1 MTLPIKTAALWFLS
15 ISSALQYLHG
25 QISPSGY
32 SYSVSPS
39 GSYPDS
45 GGELTDGTASVT
57 AWPNSTTG
65 AAFAGWNYTNPTF
78 TLNFS
83 STEKVNEVR
92 VWAADS
98 DGSAGVALPSSI
110 TLSTSD
116 GFSKTFTVSNPSG
129 SGNSVSI
136 NLQGFCIITNNI
148 TVTVNRDASQHWTM
162 ISEVQVFGPGSS
174 TLNLGS
180 TSHEFYFGTNNN
192 LSNVISGSGGSIN
205 KTGSSTLTPEG
216 NNTYTGGTTVTNG
229 TFKLGHN
236 NAAGTGNIS
245 ILGGNIGPRG
255 TLDFNG
261 FTISNN
267 ITLSNLGTGV
277 NTEGIIQNTNTS
289 SASTLS
295 GTLTIGG
302 ENYVGGNGDLT
313 ISGLV
318 SGGSNSSYSIYKQG
332 TGTWKFSNNNN
343 TFDGFYYQTAGTTEV
358 TSLANINTA
367 SALGKPTSSNANR
380 VVFGYSSQNGVLRF
394 VGSAACSSD
403 RTFVITGSSGS
414 THKIEGSGTT
424 SSATLSLT
432 GNVSINNSSA
442 QSIVLGGNNAGENSF
457 SGAIQNGSGTLAL
470 IKEGSTTWILTG
482 TNTYTGTTTISTGTL
497 KVGNGGSSG
506 ELGGNGAIVNNGTL
520 EVNKSSNL
528 TLSRVIQGTGNF
540 VHSGAGITTLSSTN
554 TYTGATSITQGELKV
569 NGSIA
574 SSSQLTV
581 SSGAIVSGTGSL
593 PTSTINGIHSPGNSP
608 GLQTFTDGLTY
619 NTGSQL
625 IWELNSNASG
635 TRGTDFDGV
644 DVTGGTL
651 TIQSG
656 VTSNLTFNTIGSTV
670 DWTNS
675 FWNSDHSWLVFDNAN
690 APTASSA
697 IFSTISVSADI
708 NNISLNNAAGRK
720 SAYFYWS
727 KTGND
732 IYLNYVAIA
741 PAITWTG
748 SASTD
753 WGNPANWSPAVLP
766 SSPTNVTIPN
776 VANDPVVNLGSTDP
790 ATANDVT
797 VESGAVLTINSGK
810 VLNASGN
817 VQLTGN
823 FSNAGALTCSGTLTL
838 GGSSAQTLAGTLTL
852 NNLTINNS
860 AGVTLNTNINATGT
874 LTMTSGNLTLGNY
887 NATVAD
893 VSGGSSSS
901 YVKTSGSGQ
910 LTMTIASTI
919 SRQVP
924 VGNSAY
930 NPITITNNSGAND
943 NFSVRVMDVVYYKG
957 LDGSAGTAQE
967 PHVTRTW
974 IINKTNPNAGSG
986 IDLTFGWN
994 VGELSSP
1001 APTSFALYAFN
1012 GGTNKWDKLSG
1023 SSVSGNT
1030 LTYTGYTGSVGLF
1043 AIGDDIIALPISNLR
1058 LSATSK
1064 QQGVLVEW
1072 LNPDEDNINFYSLQ
1086 HSSNALQWK
1095 TLVQQTSTGKGRYS
1109 FLHPK
1114 PESNINY
1121 YRILATDRNQHTDTS
1136 GMVVAIGQKSDAA
1149 FIYPNPANQG
1159 VLRCNL
1165 TEPSAAALFNSI
1177 GKLVWKKEL
1186 PEGPSIMDL
1195 QHLPAGTYSLRI
1207 SGQTISILIL

>member
-1 MTLPIKTAALWFLS
+1 MTLPFKTAFLS
-15 ISSALQYLHG
+15 LASILSAILSLHG

-32 SYSVSPS
+32 TYSVNPS

-45 GGELTDGTASVT
+45 GGELIDGTASVT

-83 STEKVNEVR
+83 STEKITEIR

-116 GFSKTFTVSNPSG
+116 GFSKNFTVTNPSG

-136 NLQGFCIITNNI
+136 NLQGFCILSNNV

-162 ISEVQVFGPGSS
+162 ISEVQVYGPGSS
-174 TLNLGS
+174 SINLGS

-192 LSNVISGSGGSIN
+192 LSNIISGSGGSIN
-205 KTGSSTLTPEG
+205 KTGSSTLTIEG
-216 NNTYTGGTTVTNG
+216 NNTYTGGITITNG
-229 TFKLGHN
+229 TIKLGHN
-236 NAAGTGNIS
+236 NAAGSGNIS
-245 ILGGNIGPRG
+245 ILGSNIGARG

-261 FTISNN
+261 FNLSNN

-289 SASTLS
+289 GASTLS
-295 GTLTIGG
+295 GTLTLGG
-302 ENYVGGNGDLT
+302 ENYVGGNGDLI

-318 SGGSNSSYSIYKQG
+318 SGGSNSSYSIFKQG
-332 TGTWKFSNNNN
+332 TGTWKFTNNNN

-367 SALGKPTSSNANR
+367 SALGKPTNSTSNR
-380 VVFGYSSQNGVLRF
+380 VVFGYSSQNGTLRF

-403 RTFVITGSSGS
+403 RAFIITGSSGN

-424 SSATLSLT
+424 SSATLTLS
-432 GNVSINNSSA
+432 GNVSIDNSSA
-442 QSIVLGGNNAGENSF
+442 QSIVLGGNNAGENIF
-457 SGAIQNGSGTLAL
+457 SGAIQNGSGTLTL
-470 IKEGSTTWILTG
+470 LKDGSTTWILTG
-482 TNTYTGTTTISTGTL
+482 TNTYTGSTTITSGTF
-497 KVGNGGSSG
+497 KVGNGGSGG
-506 ELGGNGAIVNNGTL
+506 ELGGNGAIANSGTL
-520 EVNKSSNL
+520 EINKSSNL
-528 TLSRVIQGTGNF
+528 TLSRIIQGTGNF
-540 VHSGAGITTLSSTN
+540 NHSGTGITTLSSTN
-554 TYTGATSITQGELKV
+554 TYTGSTTVTQGELKV

-574 SSSQLTV
+574 SSSQLSV
-581 SSGAIVSGTGSL
+581 SSGAIVSGTGIL
-593 PTSTINGIHSPGNSP
+593 PTSTISGIHSPGSSP

-625 IWELNSNASG
+625 NWELNSNASG
-635 TRGTDFDGV
+635 TRGTDFDAV

-656 VTSNLTFNTIGSTV
+656 VTSNLTFNATGSAV

-741 PAITWTG
+741 PAVTWTG
-748 SASTD
+748 SVSTD

-776 VANDPVVNLGSTDP
+776 VTNDPVVNLGSTDP

-823 FSNAGALTCSGTLTL
+823 FSNAGTLSCSGTLTL
-838 GGSSAQTLAGTLTL
+838 DGSSTQTLGGTLTL

-860 AGVTLNTNINATGT
+860 AGVTLNTTINATGT
-874 LTMTSGNLTLGNY
+874 LTMTSGNLTLGSY
-887 NATVAD
+887 NATFANVS
-893 VSGGSSSS
+893 SGGSSS

-910 LTMTIASTI
+910 LNTVIASAA
-919 SRQVP
+919 SLSLP

-930 NPITITNNSGAND
+930 NPVTITNNSGASD
-943 NFSVRVMDVVYYKG
+943 NFSVRVLDLVYYKG
-957 LDGSAGTAQE
+957 LDGSAGPAQE

-974 IINKTNPNAGSG
+974 VLGKSNPNSGSG

-994 VGELSSP
+994 IGELSSP

-1043 AIGDDIIALPISNLR
+1043 AIGDDIIALPIPNLR

-1086 HSSNALQWK
+1086 HSTNALQWK
-1095 TLVQQTSTGKGRYS
+1095 TLVQQTSTSKGRYS

-1121 YRILATDRNQHTDTS
+1121 YRILATRRNQQTDTS
-1136 GMVVAIGQKSDAA
+1136 GMVVVIGQKSDAA
-1149 FIYPNPANQG
+1149 FIYPNPVTHG
-1159 VLRCNL
+1159 VLHCNL
-1165 TEPSAAALFNSI
+1165 TEPSSAALFNSS

-1186 PEGPSIMDL
+1186 PEDHSVMDVG
-1195 QHLPAGTYSLRI
+1195 HLPAGAYCLRL
-1207 SGQTISILIL
+1207 SGQSISILIP